1 MRYIDDISVFPRS
14 LCSKELITVIPVPIH
29 LTFPTFRLIL
39 KIGFYV
45 ITEVELGKLNILIL
59 KIRHGA
65 VHAGREERTVGR
77 QGDGEGSGAGPS
89 LTALGAIRPCRH
101 GGLGLPASRTGRE

>member
-14 LCSKELITVIPVPIH
+14 LCSKELITVILITAIPVPIH

-59 KIRHGA
+59 NFC
-65 VHAGREERTVGR
+65 VCERERQERG
-77 QGDGEGSGAGPS
+77 
-89 LTALGAIRPCRH
+89 
-101 GGLGLPASRTGRE
+101 

>member
-14 LCSKELITVIPVPIH
+14 LCSKELITVILITVIPVPIH

-59 KIRHGA
+59 NFC
-65 VHAGREERTVGR
+65 VCERERQERG
-77 QGDGEGSGAGPS
+77 
-89 LTALGAIRPCRH
+89 
-101 GGLGLPASRTGRE
+101 

>member
-14 LCSKELITVIPVPIH
+14 LCSKELITVILITVIPVPIH

-45 ITEVELGKLNILIL
+45 ITEVELGTLNILIL
-59 KIRHGA
+59 NFC
-65 VHAGREERTVGR
+65 VCERERQERG
-77 QGDGEGSGAGPS
+77 
-89 LTALGAIRPCRH
+89 
-101 GGLGLPASRTGRE
+101 

>member
-1 MRYIDDISVFPRS
+1 MALEGGEATDPHSGPGTWARERQGLCMRYIDDISVFPRS

-59 KIRHGA
+59 NFC
-65 VHAGREERTVGR
+65 VCERERQERG
-77 QGDGEGSGAGPS
+77 
-89 LTALGAIRPCRH
+89 
-101 GGLGLPASRTGRE
+101 